1 MLILGK
7 RKSSLSGCSA
17 NMASSLTVSLERIFL
32 KNFTAAT
39 MLDRRF
45 DGLFL
50 LEIIRTKEAPVML
63 AFLCSIYTKRLQ
75 HKLQPSD
82 DIISSRSDYFLKKS

>member
-1 MLILGK
+1 MLTFGLPKGRRVCGYWCSEILQ
-7 RKSSLSGCSA
+7 LLCW
-17 NMASSLTVSLERIFL
+17 TDVSMR
-32 KNFTAAT
+32 
-39 MLDRRF
+39 
-45 DGLFL
+45 LFL

-75 HKLQPSD
+75 HKLQPSG